1 MRIGCV
7 ALSSVTILLIQHTEV
22 CLIYPSSNSTSLFCS
37 ILCFIFECCLTN
49 LLVCHAQ
56 VLSRFELLSE
66 ANRLICQELLEWCL
80 KLLTPKNARKQTNP
94 KQMVEIAHSAFPGM
108 GSETLASLVLLLQR
122 EGLKAPSCGSA
133 RSFEL

>member
-1 MRIGCV
+1 M
-7 ALSSVTILLIQHTEV
+7 
-22 CLIYPSSNSTSLFCS
+22 
-37 ILCFIFECCLTN
+37 
-49 LLVCHAQ
+49 CHAQ

-80 KLLTPKNARKQTNP
+80 KLLTQKNARKQTNP